1 MGPAIMNEQL
11 PIDQRTQDLLNGGV
25 DGELDSGEQ
34 AELDGL
40 LGESTRLHEQ
50 NKELKSL
57 AGMLDNLPEVEPPTY
72 LQESIERQ
80 IRLPAHSSAFKE
92 KKGIFGTWLPTHW
105 MRTGFAL
112 AAGAVLTITIYE
124 MGAKPMNAE
133 DLSNLSGTIAK
144 QQAST
149 QGVLLDSAE
158 IFTSTLTGSA
168 ELRSQGD
175 LFTLDVQ
182 LISDGPTQVV
192 VDFAGRGL
200 EFIGV
205 SHVQDRQDVVSVV
218 DGSVKIAI
226 TGGQRYTMNLRKNS
240 DYQLQST
247 EPLELEFFSNHL
259 LVHEAELKVS
269 QQDQ

>member
-1 MGPAIMNEQL
+1 MNEQL
-11 PIDQRTQDLLNGGV
+11 PIDQRTRDLLNGGV

-34 AELDGL
+34 VELDGL
-40 LGESTRLHEQ
+40 LAESTKLNDQ

-57 AGMLDNLPEVEPPTY
+57 AGLLDNLPEVEPPTY

-80 IRLPAHSSAFKE
+80 IRLPAHSSGFKE
-92 KKGIFGTWLPTHW
+92 KKGTFATWLPAHW

-124 MGAKPMNAE
+124 MGAKPLSVG
-133 DLSNLSGTIAK
+133 DFSNLSGTIAK
-144 QQAST
+144 QQASN
-149 QGVLLDSAE
+149 QGALLDSAD
-158 IFTSTLTGSA
+158 ILTDTLTGSA

-175 LFTLDVQ
+175 LITLDVQ

-192 VDFAGRGL
+192 VDFADRGL

-226 TGGQRYTMNLRKNS
+226 TGEQRYTMNLRKSS

-247 EPLELEFFSNHL
+247 EPLELEFFSNDL
-259 LVHEAELKVS
+259 LVHEAELRVS

>member
-1 MGPAIMNEQL
+1 MNEQL

-40 LGESTRLHEQ
+40 LAESTRLHDQ

-57 AGMLDNLPEVEPPTY
+57 AGLLDNLPEVEPPTY
-72 LQESIERQ
+72 LQQSIERQ
-80 IRLPAHSSAFKE
+80 IRLPAQSSRHEE
-92 KKGIFGTWLPTHW
+92 KTGFFGTWLPVHW

-112 AAGAVLTITIYE
+112 AAGAVLTMGIYE
-124 MGAKPMNAE
+124 MGDKPMSVE
-133 DLSNLSGTIAK
+133 DVSNLSGTIAK
-144 QQAST
+144 QEISK
-149 QGVLLDSAE
+149 QGALLDSVE
-158 IFTSTLTGSA
+158 IFTDTLTGSA
-168 ELRSQGD
+168 ELRSQGE

-182 LISDGPTQVV
+182 LSSDGPTQVV
-192 VDFAGRGL
+192 VDFASQGL

-205 SHVQDRQDVVSVV
+205 SQLQDRQDVVSVV

-226 TGGQRYTMNLRKNS
+226 TGEQRYTMNLRQNS

-247 EPLELEFFSNHL
+247 EPLKLDFFSNHV
-259 LVHEAELKVS
+259 LVHEAELRVS
-269 QQDQ
+269 KQDQ